1 MTEQELIEQRRTK
14 WRVNANP
21 IRTLEEA
28 HEFIDEIG
36 FCLLYP
42 VRPPKVVPTFFG
54 ATVGSDSELPV
65 QQQAFNDPR
74 SQQVTELMIRLL
86 RNRFAFETNTFG
98 ETPLLFSASVF
109 PYFYATVTDY
119 HPTRPP
125 KKRGQKNPSPL
136 AVDTF
141 RLLQRHGAM
150 NKHQLRAELGGDL
163 SEAGIDHALHE
174 LWSALKITRV
184 DYSPQKGAVW
194 DVLYRWDPKIVDE
207 GCHISVGEALSA
219 LLSRYVDTVIA
230 ADQNDIE
237 DFFSV
242 IAPRSRMR
250 ATVNALLSAREFRM
264 VSVDGRM
271 LIGSAHAHQKNLSAQ
286 GVPRASWPRQR
297 NSPAVAGAGK
307 DRRNG

>member
-14 WRVNANP
+14 WRVNGNP

-28 HEFIDEIG
+28 QEFIDEIG
-36 FCLLYP
+36 LCLLYP
-42 VRPPKVVPTFFG
+42 VRPPKLLPTFFG
-54 ATVGSDSELPV
+54 ATVGSDADLPLH
-65 QQQAFNDPR
+65 QQAFSDPR
-74 SQQVTELMIRLL
+74 TEQAIQLMIRLL
-86 RNRFAFETNTFG
+86 RNRFAFESNTFG

-109 PYFYATVTDY
+109 PYFYATITDY
-119 HPTRPP
+119 NPKQPP
-125 KKRGQKNPSPL
+125 KKRGRQNPSPL

-141 RLLQRHGAM
+141 RLLQRRGAM
-150 NKHQLRAELGGDL
+150 NKQQLRAELGGDL

-184 DYSPQKGAVW
+184 DYSPQTGAVW
-194 DVLYRWDPKIVDE
+194 DALYRWDPKLVDE

-219 LLSRYVDTVIA
+219 LLSRYVDALIA
-230 ADQNDIE
+230 ADQNDIDE
-237 DFFSV
+237 FFSA
-242 IAPRSRMR
+242 IAPRSRIR
-250 ATVNALLSAREFRM
+250 ETVNALLSAREFRT

-271 LIGSAHAHQKNLSAQ
+271 LIGTAHSHDKNLSAQ

-307 DRRNG
+307 DRRKG

>member
-1 MTEQELIEQRRTK
+1 MTGQELIEQRRTR
-14 WRVNANP
+14 WRVNGNP

-28 HEFIDEIG
+28 HEFIDEVG
-36 FCLLYP
+36 FCPMYP
-42 VRPPKVVPTFFG
+42 VRPPKLVPTFFG
-54 ATVGSDSELPV
+54 ATVGSDADLPL
-65 QQQAFNDPR
+65 QQQAFSDPR
-74 SQQVTELMIRLL
+74 TEAAIKLMIRLL

-119 HPTRPP
+119 YPKQPP
-125 KKRGQKNPSPL
+125 KKRGRQTPSPL

-150 NKHQLRAELGGDL
+150 NRQQLRAELGGDL

-184 DYSPQKGAVW
+184 DYSPKTGALW

-219 LLSRYVDTVIA
+219 LLSRYVDSVIA

-237 DFFSV
+237 NFFSV
-242 IAPRSRMR
+242 IAPRSRIR
-250 ATVNALLSAREFRM
+250 ATVNALLSAREFRP

-271 LIGSAHAHQKNLSAQ
+271 LIGSAHSHERSFSVQD
-286 GVPRASWPRQR
+286 VPRGSWPRQR
-297 NSPAVAGAGK
+297 NRPVVAGATR

>member
-21 IRTLEEA
+21 IRTLEETR
-28 HEFIDEIG
+28 EFIDQIG
-36 FCLLYP
+36 FCLMYP
-42 VRPPKVVPTFFG
+42 VRPQKLVPTFFG
-54 ATVGSDSELPV
+54 ATVGSDADLPF
-65 QQQAFNDPR
+65 QQQAFSDPR
-74 SQQVTELMIRLL
+74 SEQATQLMIRLL
-86 RNRFAFETNTFG
+86 RNRFAFDTNTFG

-119 HPTRPP
+119 YPTQPP

-150 NKHQLRAELGGDL
+150 NKQQLRAELGGDL
-163 SEAGIDHALHE
+163 SEVGIDHALHE

-184 DYSPQKGAVW
+184 DYSRQTGAVW
-194 DVLYRWDPKIVDE
+194 DVLYRWDAKIVDE

-219 LLSRYVDTVIA
+219 LLSRYIDTVIA

-242 IAPRSRMR
+242 IAPRSRIR
-250 ATVNALLSAREFRM
+250 ATVNALLSAREFRP

-271 LIGSAHAHQKNLSAQ
+271 LIASAYAHQKNLSAK

-297 NSPAVAGAGK
+297 NSPAAAGAGK

>member
-14 WRVNANP
+14 WRVNGSP

-28 HEFIDEIG
+28 RQFIDEIG
-36 FCLLYP
+36 FCLMYP
-42 VRPPKVVPTFFG
+42 VRPQKLVPTFFA
-54 ATVGSDSELPV
+54 ATLGSDADLPL
-65 QQQAFNDPR
+65 QQQAFSDPR
-74 SQQVTELMIRLL
+74 AGTVTELMIRLL
-86 RNRFAFETNTFG
+86 RSRFAYETNTFG
-98 ETPLLFSASVF
+98 ETPFLFSASVF

-119 HPTRPP
+119 YPKQPP
-125 KKRGQKNPSPL
+125 KKRGRERPTPL
-136 AVDTF
+136 VVDTF

-150 NKHQLRAELGGDL
+150 NKQQLRAELGGDL
-163 SEAGIDHALHE
+163 SEVAIDHALHA

-184 DYSPQKGAVW
+184 DYSPQTGTVW
-194 DVLYRWDPKIVDE
+194 DVLYRWTPEIVDE
-207 GCHISVGEALSA
+207 GSHISVGEAISA

-242 IAPRSRMR
+242 IAPRSRVR
-250 ATVNALLSAREFRM
+250 AIINALLSAREFPP

-271 LIGSAHAHQKNLSAQ
+271 LIGSAHSHEKNFSAK

-297 NSPAVAGAGK
+297 TTPVTAGAAKG
-307 DRRNG
+307 RRDV